1 MGGNNSTLSSGA
13 NNNGSVLPNSNAN
26 NSVPPNSNANNSVP
40 PESNANNSEEEL
52 FKFKEDIDLKD
63 FMGKFDEGINTFNE
77 NIHTLRVKQREFD
90 DNSNKIK
97 KRINNHHKKNTYE
110 RGSYLLTEKIN
121 FYDYWIDMLY
131 GTHKI
136 MIVILCIIVVIMLI
150 YKLMNK
156 SN

>member
-1 MGGNNSTLSSGA
+1 MVGNNSTLSSGA
-13 NNNGSVLPNSNAN
+13 NNNGSV
-26 NSVPPNSNANNSVP
+26 P
-40 PESNANNSEEEL
+40 PESNSNNSQEEL
-52 FKFKEDIDLKD
+52 FKFKEEIELKN
-63 FMGKFDEGINTFNE
+63 FMGNFDEGINTFNE
-77 NIHTLRVKQREFD
+77 NIDTLRVKQREFD
-90 DNSNKIK
+90 DNKNKIK
-97 KRINNHHKKNTYE
+97 NRINNNHKKNTYE

>member
-1 MGGNNSTLSSGA
+1 
-13 NNNGSVLPNSNAN
+13 
-26 NSVPPNSNANNSVP
+26 
-40 PESNANNSEEEL
+40 
-52 FKFKEDIDLKD
+52 FKEEIELKK
-63 FMGKFDEGINTFNE
+63 FMGNFDEGINTFNE
-77 NIHTLRVKQREFD
+77 NIDTLRVKQKEFD
-90 DNSNKIK
+90 DNYNKIK
-97 KRINNHHKKNTYE
+97 NRINSNHKKNTFD

>member
-1 MGGNNSTLSSGA
+1 MVGNNSTLSSGT
-13 NNNGSVLPNSNAN
+13 NNNG
-26 NSVPPNSNANNSVP
+26 SVP
-40 PESNANNSEEEL
+40 PESNSNNSQEEL
-52 FKFKEDIDLKD
+52 FKFKEEIELKN
-63 FMGKFDEGINTFNE
+63 FMGNFDEGINTFNE
-77 NIHTLRVKQREFD
+77 NIDTLRVKQREFD
-90 DNSNKIK
+90 DNYNKIK
-97 KRINNHHKKNTYE
+97 NRINNNHKKNTYE

>member
-1 MGGNNSTLSSGA
+1 MGGNNLTLSSGA
-13 NNNGSVLPNSNAN
+13 
-26 NSVPPNSNANNSVP
+26 
-40 PESNANNSEEEL
+40 NANNSEEEL
-52 FKFKEDIDLKD
+52 FKFKEEIELKK
-63 FMGKFDEGINTFNE
+63 FMGNFDEGINTFNE
-77 NIHTLRVKQREFD
+77 NIDTLRVKQKEFD
-90 DNSNKIK
+90 DNYNKIK
-97 KRINNHHKKNTYE
+97 NRINSNHKKNTFD

>member
-1 MGGNNSTLSSGA
+1 MGGNNLTLSSGA
-13 NNNGSVLPNSNAN
+13 
-26 NSVPPNSNANNSVP
+26 
-40 PESNANNSEEEL
+40 NANNSEEEL
-52 FKFKEDIDLKD
+52 FKFKEEIELKK
-63 FMGKFDEGINTFNE
+63 FMGNFDEGINTFNE
-77 NIHTLRVKQREFD
+77 NIDTSRVKQKEFD
-90 DNSNKIK
+90 DNYNKIK
-97 KRINNHHKKNTYE
+97 NRINSNHKKNTFD

>member
-13 NNNGSVLPNSNAN
+13 NNNGSA
-26 NSVPPNSNANNSVP
+26 P
-40 PESNANNSEEEL
+40 PESNANNSQEEL
-52 FKFKEDIDLKD
+52 FKFKEEIELRN
-63 FMGKFDEGINTFNE
+63 FMGNFDEGINTFNK
-77 NIHTLRVKQREFD
+77 NIDTLRIKQREFD

-97 KRINNHHKKNTYE
+97 KRINNNHKKNTYE

>member
-13 NNNGSVLPNSNAN
+13 NNNG
-26 NSVPPNSNANNSVP
+26 SVPPNSNANNSVP
-40 PESNANNSEEEL
+40 PESNANNSAEEL

-77 NIHTLRVKQREFD
+77 NIDTLRVKQREFD

-97 KRINNHHKKNTYE
+97 KRINNNHKKNTYE

>member
-1 MGGNNSTLSSGA
+1 MVGNNSTLSSGA
-13 NNNGSVLPNSNAN
+13 NNNGSV
-26 NSVPPNSNANNSVP
+26 P
-40 PESNANNSEEEL
+40 PESNSNNSQEEL
-52 FKFKEDIDLKD
+52 FKFKEEIELKN
-63 FMGKFDEGINTFNE
+63 FMGNFDEGINTFNE
-77 NIHTLRVKQREFD
+77 NIDTLRVKQREFD
-90 DNSNKIK
+90 DNYNKIK
-97 KRINNHHKKNTYE
+97 NRINNNHKKNTYE

>member
-1 MGGNNSTLSSGA
+1 MGGNNLTLSSGA
-13 NNNGSVLPNSNAN
+13 NNNGS
-26 NSVPPNSNANNSVP
+26 
-40 PESNANNSEEEL
+40 EEEL
-52 FKFKEDIDLKD
+52 FKFKEEIELKK
-63 FMGKFDEGINTFNE
+63 FMGNFDEGINTFNE
-77 NIHTLRVKQREFD
+77 NIDTLRVKQKEFD
-90 DNSNKIK
+90 DNYNKIK
-97 KRINNHHKKNTYE
+97 NRINSNHKKNTFD